1 MCCILE
7 NYQTEDGF
15 VVPEV
20 LRKYI
25 PGQPEFLPFVKDAP
39 EKSEKTDKKEAA
51 KAKKVLPVREA
62 TKKTADE

>member
-7 NYQTEDGF
+7 NYQTEEGL

-25 PGQPEFLPFVKDAP
+25 PGQPEFLPFVKEAP
-39 EKSEKTDKKEAA
+39 EKSDKTEKAAAKKEA
-51 KAKKVLPVREA
+51 KKEKTLPVREN
-62 TKKTADE
+62 KE